1 MSSQFTLKEKRLY
14 TRYLKR
20 TQLLAILLPVA
31 FILGLSSGYL
41 LWGRAAGIAK
51 AQQSAAGNQPTSGNQ
66 AAANSGNQ
74 PVKRYDVTFEDNDPV
89 LGPAN
94 APVTIIE
101 FSDYQCPY
109 CRKWYTEVFGRI
121 LSTYANKVRFVYRD
135 FPLTSLHPEA
145 EPAAIAAHCAGEQGK
160 YWEFHDL
167 IFGGQLGLSA
177 TSYTQY
183 AGNLNMNIEK
193 FSTCI
198 SSEKY
203 KAEVESD
210 LKYASNL
217 GVRSTPTFFINGI
230 AVVGAQP
237 FEVFQQVIDQELGS
251 QNQ

>member
-1 MSSQFTLKEKRLY
+1 MSSQFALKEKRLY

-20 TQLLAILLPVA
+20 SQVLAILLPVA
-31 FILGLSSGYL
+31 FILGLSSGYF

-51 AQQSAAGNQPTSGNQ
+51 AQQS
-66 AAANSGNQ
+66 AANSGNQ

-89 LGPAN
+89 FGPAN

-109 CRKWYTEVFGRI
+109 CQKWYTEVFGRLI
-121 LSTYANKVRFVYRD
+121 STYGNKLRFVYRD
-135 FPLTSLHPEA
+135 FPLTSLHPQA

-167 IFGGQLGLSA
+167 VFGGQLGLSR

-183 AGNLNMNIEK
+183 ASDLNINIEK
-193 FSTCI
+193 FTTCI

-203 KAEVESD
+203 KAEVEND

-237 FEVFQQVIDQELGS
+237 FEVFQQLIDQELGS

>member
-20 TQLLAILLPVA
+20 SQVLAILLPVV
-31 FILGLSSGYL
+31 FILGLSSGYF

-51 AQQSAAGNQPTSGNQ
+51 AQQP
-66 AAANSGNQ
+66 AANSGNQ
-74 PVKRYDVTFEDNDPV
+74 AVKRYDVTFEDNDPV

-109 CRKWYTEVFGRI
+109 CRKWYTEVFGRLI
-121 LSTYANKVRFVYRD
+121 STYGNKLRFVYRD
-135 FPLTSLHPEA
+135 FPLISSHPEA

-167 IFGGQLGLSA
+167 VFSGQLGLGR

-183 AGNLNMNIEK
+183 ASDLNIKIEK
-193 FSTCI
+193 FTTCI

-203 KAEVESD
+203 KAEVEND

-237 FEVFQQVIDQELGS
+237 FEVFQQLMDQELGS